1 MGFFKRYKTDKTL
14 EENGVWVD
22 LGEDVHVLV
31 GRLTS
36 KRTREVRRRLMRPYE
51 SMREVPPELEDKIN
65 IQVMA
70 EAVLLD
76 WRGITDEEE
85 KAIPYSREAAIKLLS
100 DFPDFRDEVAGA
112 SLRRDIFRANELEG
126 NSKA

>member
-1 MGFFKRYKTDKTL
+1 VSFFKRYKTDQTL

-36 KRTREVRRRLMRPYE
+36 KRTREVRRRLMKKYE
-51 SMREVPPELEDKIN
+51 SMREMPPSLEDQIN

-70 EAVLLD
+70 ESVLLD
-76 WRGITDEEE
+76 WRGVTDENN
-85 KAIPYSREAAIKLLS
+85 KPIPYSRDAAIKLLTELS
-100 DFPDFRDEVAGA
+100 DFRDEVAGA
-112 SLRRDIFRANELEG
+112 SMRRDIFRAEELEG